1 MTWKSAIELL
11 VCCSLSWTGCS
22 RSSELRYDEPA
33 GKTHTV
39 AYLKSLC
46 PADGA
51 FLVREQLTL
60 RAAVTANDLFGEF
73 RKTIVVGDASGG
85 IEIAIDHDDL
95 SRLFPLGVEVEV
107 RCDGLAV
114 GEYGGKAVLGA
125 PPTAEYSVDRIPAS
139 DLNRYLRVT
148 DRGNHRRAELRT
160 FADLTVRD
168 AGRYLRFEGVRFAD
182 PGVSWCDT
190 DPVTLAW
197 MTTERK
203 LVDAAGRTLSVRTL
217 AGCRYAAEPLP
228 SGNGS
233 VQGIL
238 DYFNGEFSLRITNR
252 EFFFD

>member
-1 MTWKSAIELL
+1 M
-11 VCCSLSWTGCS
+11 
-22 RSSELRYDEPA
+22 
-33 GKTHTV
+33 
-39 AYLKSLC
+39 
-46 PADGA
+46 
-51 FLVREQLTL
+51 
-60 RAAVTANDLFGEF
+60 
-73 RKTIVVGDASGG
+73 
-85 IEIAIDHDDL
+85 
-95 SRLFPLGVEVEV
+95 
-107 RCDGLAV
+107 
-114 GEYGGKAVLGA
+114 
-125 PPTAEYSVDRIPAS
+125 
-139 DLNRYLRVT
+139 
-148 DRGNHRRAELRT
+148 
-160 FADLTVRD
+160 RD